1 MRVRSRATFSVA
13 SGAIVAAGLCGADPA
28 FGLGLEETGSIQ
40 GIVVAED
47 GGAPLPA
54 ALVVLDGTATSAT
67 TGADGAFAIDGV
79 PAGAYRLTVTREA
92 FAPLTSPVTVVAGQ
106 PVLLDLRL
114 PVLQF
119 EESVVVTATQT
130 ERAVTEV
137 AASVSILDAETI
149 EASPARNLQDLLRRT
164 PGIDFVERSGMAAR
178 ANSMLILR
186 GVPGTKRALFLV
198 DGLPANDL
206 GTGTLAELNLVP
218 VESVEQV
225 EVVRGP
231 FSSLYGANAFAGA
244 INAVT
249 RPGEGPPAADF
260 FASGGNAGY
269 YQLGASAHGESGPV
283 AYTLTA
289 DRRKIDN
296 VYNRETRMS
305 GSRAVPLRNVG
316 YDDLRVSSRLDFS
329 PADAWNLTL
338 LPRISRYTTGLD
350 VTTRLPAT
358 VNENRTS
365 TSINLGGILRHRGAG
380 PLSAQLKFSQRVSN
394 QRIAHENY
402 TRTPTRQTTIVELP
416 GSGFNESIE
425 RGMRPFAAFTE
436 RDTDIRSL
444 LVEPQLTWT
453 PGLNHSVVLGAT
465 YAHDRGTFGDS
476 LIADR
481 TNLLGSDAA
490 LAEEAAGLRAGLLAA
505 GSLNP
510 AVTIVR
516 DPPIGQVFP
525 LSDGS
530 RERFHVAAAYAQD
543 EWDVTDGL
551 RLVPGLRFD
560 YHSRFGSVG
569 SPKVALL
576 YAFTPSTRVRTSAGR
591 AFRAPSLSELF
602 GNVVFHGTTPGF
614 PNPDLEPEYITSFDG
629 GIQHEISRAFRT
641 EMNVF
646 HNDMTDLVQLVA
658 AADRSH
664 FDWVNVAEARSAGI
678 ELVANGQA
686 ADWLDYYANYTY
698 TDSEDLATGNPLSR
712 VPRHKV
718 NLGIRL
724 GAALGSWRLTGSV
737 DQRWVD
743 ERFQTSRGR
752 PVWLDQYSR
761 TDFGLYL
768 RPNDDVRVGVQV
780 LNVLDAYYEE
790 SLGSPT
796 AARLVSVSL
805 SVTPF

>member
-1 MRVRSRATFSVA
+1 
-13 SGAIVAAGLCGADPA
+13 
-28 FGLGLEETGSIQ
+28 
-40 GIVVAED
+40 
-47 GGAPLPA
+47 
-54 ALVVLDGTATSAT
+54 
-67 TGADGAFAIDGV
+67 
-79 PAGAYRLTVTREA
+79 
-92 FAPLTSPVTVVAGQ
+92 
-106 PVLLDLRL
+106 
-114 PVLQF
+114 
-119 EESVVVTATQT
+119 
-130 ERAVTEV
+130 
-137 AASVSILDAETI
+137 
-149 EASPARNLQDLLRRT
+149 
-164 PGIDFVERSGMAAR
+164 
-178 ANSMLILR
+178 
-186 GVPGTKRALFLV
+186 
-198 DGLPANDL
+198 
-206 GTGTLAELNLVP
+206 
-218 VESVEQV
+218 
-225 EVVRGP
+225 
-231 FSSLYGANAFAGA
+231 
-244 INAVT
+244 
-249 RPGEGPPAADF
+249 
-260 FASGGNAGY
+260 
-269 YQLGASAHGESGPV
+269 
-283 AYTLTA
+283 
-289 DRRKIDN
+289 
-296 VYNRETRMS
+296 MS
-305 GSRAVPLRNVG
+305 GSTAVPLRNVG

-329 PADAWNLTL
+329 LADAWNLTL

-365 TSINLGGILRHRGAG
+365 TSVNLGGILRHRGAG

-416 GSGFNESIE
+416 GSGFSESVE
-425 RGMRPFAAFTE
+425 RGMHPFAAFTE

-453 PGLNHSVVLGAT
+453 PDVNHSVVLGAT

-476 LIADR
+476 VIADR

-505 GSLNP
+505 GALNP

-530 RERFHVAAAYAQD
+530 RERFHVAAAYVQD
-543 EWDVTDGL
+543 EWDVTKGL

-576 YAFTPSTRVRTSAGR
+576 YAFTQSTRVRTSAGR

-629 GIQHEISRAFRT
+629 GIQHEINRAFRT

-646 HNDMTDLVQLVA
+646 YNDMTDLVQLVIST
-658 AADRSH
+658 DRSH
-664 FDWVNVAEARSAGI
+664 FDWVNVAEARSAGV

-686 ADWLDYYANYTY
+686 ANWLDYYANYTY
-698 TDSEDLATGNPLSR
+698 TDSEDLATGDPLAR
-712 VPRHKV
+712 VPQHKV

-724 GAALGSWRLTGSV
+724 GASLGSWRLTGSI

-752 PVWLDQYSR
+752 PVWLDRYSR

-780 LNVLDAYYEE
+780 LNVMDAYYEE

>member
-1 MRVRSRATFSVA
+1 MRVPGRVA
-13 SGAIVAAGLCGADPA
+13 LSLASSAIVAAGLCGGGPA
-28 FGLGLEETGSIQ
+28 FGLEETGSIQ
-40 GIVVAED
+40 GIVAAED

-54 ALVVLDGTATSAT
+54 ALVVLDGTEVSAT

-79 PAGAYRLTVTREA
+79 PTGDYRLIVTREA

-114 PVLQF
+114 PVLEF
-119 EESVVVTATQT
+119 EETVVVTATQT
-130 ERAVTEV
+130 ERAVSDV
-137 AASVSILDAETI
+137 AASVTILDAETI

-178 ANSMLILR
+178 SNSMLILR

-244 INAVT
+244 INAIT
-249 RPGEGPPAADF
+249 RRGAGPPAADF

-269 YQLGASAHGESGPV
+269 HQLGASAHGESGPV

-296 VYNRETRMS
+296 VYNRETRTS
-305 GSRAVPLRNVG
+305 GSRTVPLRNVG
-316 YDDLRVSSRLDFS
+316 YADARVSGRLDFS
-329 PADAWNLTL
+329 LADAWNLTL
-338 LPRISRYTTGLD
+338 LPRISRFTTGLD

-365 TSINLGGILRHRGAG
+365 TSVNLGGILRHRGAG

-416 GSGFNESIE
+416 GSGLSESIE
-425 RGMRPFAAFTE
+425 RGMHPFAAFTE
-436 RDTDIRSL
+436 RDTALRSL

-453 PGLNHSVVLGAT
+453 PSLNHSVVMGAT

-476 LIADR
+476 VIADR

-490 LAEEAAGLRAGLLAA
+490 LVEEAAGLRAELLAGGA
-505 GSLNP
+505 LNP
-510 AVTIVR
+510 AVAIVR

-530 RERFHVAAAYAQD
+530 RERFNVAAAYVQD
-543 EWDVTDGL
+543 EWDVAEGL

-560 YHSRFGSVG
+560 YHSKFGSVG

-629 GIQHEISRAFRT
+629 GIQHEVSRAFRT

-646 HNDMTDLVQLVA
+646 YNDMTDLVQLVA

-686 ADWLDYYANYTY
+686 ANWLDYYANYTY
-698 TDSEDLATGNPLSR
+698 TDSEDLATGAPLSR
-712 VPRHKV
+712 VPQHKV

-724 GAALGSWRLTGSV
+724 GASLGSWRLTGSV

-780 LNVLDAYYEE
+780 LNVMDAYYEE

>member
-1 MRVRSRATFSVA
+1 M
-13 SGAIVAAGLCGADPA
+13 
-28 FGLGLEETGSIQ
+28 
-40 GIVVAED
+40 AED

-54 ALVVLDGTATSAT
+54 ALVVLDGTEVSAT
-67 TGADGAFAIDGV
+67 TGADGAFALDGV
-79 PAGAYRLTVTREA
+79 PTGDYQLTVTREA
-92 FAPLTSPVTVVAGQ
+92 FASLTSPVTVAAGQ

-130 ERAVTEV
+130 ERAVSEV
-137 AASVSILDAETI
+137 AASVTILDAETI

-178 ANSMLILR
+178 SNSMLILR

-206 GTGTLAELNLVP
+206 GTGTLAELNLVQ

-244 INAVT
+244 INAIT
-249 RPGEGPPAADF
+249 RRGAGPPAADF

-269 YQLGASAHGESGPV
+269 HQLGASVHGESEPV
-283 AYTLTA
+283 AYTFTA

-296 VYNRETRMS
+296 VYNRETRVS
-305 GSRAVPLRNVG
+305 GSRTVPLRNVG
-316 YDDLRVSSRLDFS
+316 YEDVRLSGRLDFS

-338 LPRISRYTTGLD
+338 LPRISRFTTGLD
-350 VTTRLPAT
+350 VTTRLPAA

-365 TSINLGGILRHRGAG
+365 TSVNFGGILRHRGSG

-394 QRIAHENY
+394 QLIAHENY
-402 TRTPTRQTTIVELP
+402 TRTPTRRTTIVELP
-416 GSGFNESIE
+416 GSGLSESIE
-425 RGMRPFAAFTE
+425 RGMHPFAAFTE
-436 RDTDIRSL
+436 RDTAIRSL
-444 LVEPQLTWT
+444 LVEPQLSWT
-453 PGLNHSVVLGAT
+453 PALNHSVVMGAT
-465 YAHDRGTFGDS
+465 YVHDRGSFGDS
-476 LIADR
+476 IIADR

-490 LAEEAAGLRAGLLAA
+490 LAEEAAGLRAELLAGGA
-505 GSLNP
+505 LNP

-516 DPPIGQVFP
+516 DPSIGQVFP
-525 LSDGS
+525 LSAGS
-530 RERFHVAAAYAQD
+530 RERFNVAAAYVQD
-543 EWDVTDGL
+543 EWDVTEGL

-560 YHSRFGSVG
+560 YHSKFGSVG

-629 GIQHEISRAFRT
+629 GIQHEVSRAFRT

-646 HNDMTDLVQLVA
+646 YNDMTDLVQLVA

-664 FDWVNVAEARSAGI
+664 FDWVNVAEARSAGL

-686 ADWLDYYANYTY
+686 ANWLDYYANYTY
-698 TDSEDLATGNPLSR
+698 TDSEDLATGSPLSR
-712 VPRHKV
+712 VPQHKV

-724 GAALGSWRLTGSV
+724 GASLGSWGLTGSV

-743 ERFQTSRGR
+743 ERFQTSRGQ

-768 RPNDDVRVGVQV
+768 RPNDDVRVGIQV
-780 LNVLDAYYEE
+780 LNVMDAYYDE